1 MDKKPALYSF
11 QCFFQISRQ
20 KMVGYQYRGYRI
32 ETRREW
38 SNWCVSIYPLQPD
51 LPIFPRSTLHTLMP
65 QEHEEHIDLI
75 LSSLE
80 VRQN

>member
-1 MDKKPALYSF
+1 
-11 QCFFQISRQ
+11 
-20 KMVGYQYRGYRI
+20 MVGYQYRGYRI

-65 QEHEEHIDLI
+65 QEHDAVKEAKEHIDRI

-80 VRQN
+80 VGQN